1 MIDKDSLLKYFY
13 NKNTTVTSE
22 DIFTEFHVFELRP
35 HIDNFIW
42 NEWIYEYDDHNSW
55 KITDKGRREVEQ
67 RLKNKSAHYSAT
79 TENKLPD
86 PEPDVSDFKY
96 SFTSKKSKAPSLTN
110 IIRALILAL
119 IGALTGGYITWL
131 LINL

>member
-1 MIDKDSLLKYFY
+1 MIDKDTLLKYFY

-22 DIFTEFHVFELRP
+22 DIFTEFHEFELRP

-42 NEWIYEYDDHNSW
+42 NEWIYEFDDLNSW

-67 RLKNKSAHYSAT
+67 RMKTKPLHTTSAV
-79 TENKLPD
+79 TEH
-86 PEPDVSDFKY
+86 EPDVSDFKY
-96 SFTSKKSKAPSLTN
+96 SFTAKKSSSLSASV
-110 IIRALILAL
+110 IIRALVLA
-119 IGALTGGYITWL
+119 IIAAVTGGYLTWL

>member
-13 NKNTTVTSE
+13 NKNTIVTSE

-42 NEWIYEYDDHNSW
+42 NEWIYEYDNHDSW

-67 RLKNKSAHYSAT
+67 RLKNKSAHFSAA
-79 TENKLPD
+79 TENKTPD
-86 PEPDVSDFKY
+86 SEPDVSDFKY
-96 SFTSKKSKAPSLTN
+96 SFTPKKSKILSATVVL
-110 IIRALILAL
+110 RAIVLAI
-119 IGALTGGYITWL
+119 IGAVTGGYITWL